1 MAQLSESE
9 RREAQAAAAQAMVG
23 DAPAGGA
30 AAAGGADIGDVKD
43 FFCNNWPM
51 IKKVLEFIADKVGGG
66 VGRLVRAVIAA
77 GDVLHKLICKG

>member
-1 MAQLSESE
+1 MTQLSESE

-23 DAPAGGA
+23 DAPAA
-30 AAAGGADIGDVKD
+30 AAPAGGADLGDVKE
-43 FFCNNWPM
+43 FFCKNWPM

-77 GDVLHKLICKG
+77 GDVLHKLICKD